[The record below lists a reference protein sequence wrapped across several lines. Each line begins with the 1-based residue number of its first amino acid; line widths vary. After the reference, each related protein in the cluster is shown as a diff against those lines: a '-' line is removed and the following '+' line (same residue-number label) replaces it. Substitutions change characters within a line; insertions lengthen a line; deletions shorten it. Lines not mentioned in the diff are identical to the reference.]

1 MPLCLGPLPGFC
13 LECIVVSLLGGTLA
27 LLKSLRQIKHFS
39 FGLLNLTYF
48 QNSTFIMCAVHS
60 QWCLTLCDPMDWSL
74 LGSCVHRDSPGKNT
88 GVGCHALLQG
98 IFPTRSPTLQ
108 VDSLPSE
115 SPGKPKNTGVGSLSF
130 LQGIFPTKESN
141 WGLLH
146 CSGFFF
152 FNQLNYQGIPTQER
166 RT

>member
-60 QWCLTLCDPMDWSL
+60 QWCLTLCDPIGCSP
-74 LGSCVHRDSPGKNT
+74 CNSPGQNT
-88 GVGCHALLQG
+88 GGGRLSLLQG
-98 IFPTRSPTLQ
+98 IFATQGSNPGFPHCRQILYHLSYQGAHSLEKYLFKFLANLKIGVFGVFATRFCEFP
-108 VDSLPSE
+108 
-115 SPGKPKNTGVGSLSF
+115 
-130 LQGIFPTKESN
+130 IFF
-141 WGLLH
+141 
-146 CSGFFF
+146 GFFTSWTTRE
-152 FNQLNYQGIPTQER
+152 TQEYWSG
-166 RT
+166 

>member
-88 GVGCHALLQG
+88 GVGCHALLERIFLTQG
-98 IFPTRSPTLQ
+98 SNPGFPHCRQILYRLGHQGSPVLTKCTLN
-108 VDSLPSE
+108 V
-115 SPGKPKNTGVGSLSF
+115 
-130 LQGIFPTKESN
+130 
-141 WGLLH
+141 
-146 CSGFFF
+146 
-152 FNQLNYQGIPTQER
+152 
-166 RT
+166 